1 MPKIG
6 EKEYPYTEEG
16 MEEAKKESMET
27 GIPMSNAMDRVESY
41 QLGGM
46 VKPPT
51 EPSIKAY
58 KKGGKA

>member
-1 MPKIG
+1 MPKY
-6 EKEYPYTEEG
+6 EKYPDESQ
-16 MEEAKKESMET
+16 EEAD
-27 GIPMSNAMDRVESY
+27 IRISNAMDRVESY